1 MSESL
6 LYDINPQ
13 LRLLA
18 RRHCRVSGD
27 GHLVDGNVDPAVE
40 AARLRLLDV
49 LEQFQ
54 DFHVLEVDAVDTIS
68 YCQELAWQHRFTIQA
83 LRRQAELEAQLE
95 TTAPAPLRFEAA

>member
-6 LYDINPQ
+6 LYDISQQ

-27 GHLVDGNVDPAVE
+27 GRLVDGSVDPAVE

-49 LEQFQ
+49 LESFQ
-54 DFHVLEVDAVDTIS
+54 DYRVLEVDAVDTIS
-68 YCQELAWQHRFTIQA
+68 YCQELAWRNRHQIAA
-83 LRRQAELEAQLE
+83 LRRQAEREQQLEA
-95 TTAPAPLRFEAA
+95 TAPAPLRFEAA